1 MKLSS
6 TVNAFNSATSFAA
19 KAAKRSAK
27 AAKRVALDT
36 KDYAVASSAVAK
48 QFPRAVRV
56 AYSLRK
62 ATRMFR

>member
-6 TVNAFNSATSFAA
+6 TVNAFNSAISFAA
-19 KAAKRSAK
+19 KAAKEM
-27 AAKRVALDT
+27 ALDT